1 MSTASSRTSASC
13 VSFPAHGLPLYSPSN
28 TCFRRLSAKL
38 PNAPMF
44 HLSQPVF
51 PGGCARRPTLPP
63 PSSPPTCPRHLVVLL
78 PEMLVVRGLISAV
91 KNEQP
96 FIGREFAKG
105 LARKSCPLPSL
116 PAPPPSPSPPS
127 PSPSPPSP
135 PPSSPP
141 PSSPPTCPRHL
152 VVLLPEMLVV
162 RGLISA
168 VKNEQPFIGREFAKG
183 LARKSCPLPSLPAP
197 PPSPSPPSP
206 SPPPPPS
213 SPPPSSPPPSLPRE
227 GVSKMAACA
236 NV

>member
-1 MSTASSRTSASC
+1 MPRNQPSAQLDPAHSRPTPQPAHPHHLPMSTASSRTSASC

-105 LARKSCPLPSL
+105 LARKSCPLPS
-116 PAPPPSPSPPS
+116 
-127 PSPSPPSP
+127 
-135 PPSSPP
+135 
-141 PSSPPTCPRHL
+141 
-152 VVLLPEMLVV
+152 
-162 RGLISA
+162 
-168 VKNEQPFIGREFAKG
+168 
-183 LARKSCPLPSLPAP
+183 
-197 PPSPSPPSP
+197 PPSP

-213 SPPPSSPPPSLPRE
+213 SPPPPSPPPSLPRE